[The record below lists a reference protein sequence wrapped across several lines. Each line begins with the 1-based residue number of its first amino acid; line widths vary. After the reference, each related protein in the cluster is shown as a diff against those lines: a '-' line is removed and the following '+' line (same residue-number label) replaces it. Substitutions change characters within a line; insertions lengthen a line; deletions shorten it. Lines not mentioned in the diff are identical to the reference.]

1 MKKNSM
7 RMSAAVIMLGL
18 CLSAFCAESA
28 EQNQGSS
35 SNTDISLTTDQS
47 QVTLPAETSAASSY
61 NQKQPSTIWVF
72 VRMILVLAIVIACIY
87 AIVYLMKR
95 GMRPGAEN
103 DPFLRKVSSITL
115 SPGKSVQ
122 IVTLIDH
129 AYVIGVTDNAI
140 NLIGTVDDKELID
153 SMNLYA
159 DKNANTKKPRSFAD
173 VLDIFMPN
181 GPREQKKT
189 VFDQSAQNTA
199 QTLRKQRGRLNE
211 EENRA
216 NDTGEEK

>member
-1 MKKNSM
+1 MKKNTM
-7 RMSAAVIMLGL
+7 RLSAAIIMLSL

-28 EQNQGSS
+28 EQNKTSS
-35 SNTDISLTTDQS
+35 SNTDITLTTDQS
-47 QVTLPAETSAASSY
+47 QVALPAESAGSSSY
-61 NQKQPSTIWVF
+61 NQKQPSTVWLF

-122 IVTLIDH
+122 IVTIIDH

-159 DKNANTKKPRSFAD
+159 DKNAHTKKPRSFAD

-189 VFDQSAQNTA
+189 VFDQSAQSAA

-211 EENRA
+211 EETSG
-216 NDTGEEK
+216 NDSGEEK